1 MGVNASSDTAPKWEI
16 FSDAFTAADDEEA
29 DVAGDLAVT
38 CAATPTLTP
47 LVSSFAVIL
56 SNDVPHL

>member
-16 FSDAFTAADDEEA
+16 FSDAFTAAADEEA

-38 CAATPTLTP
+38 CAATPTLT
-47 LVSSFAVIL
+47 L
-56 SNDVPHL
+56 

>member
-1 MGVNASSDTAPKWEI
+1 MGN
-16 FSDAFTAADDEEA
+16 FQRRFTAAANEEA

-38 CAATPTLTP
+38 CAAALTLAP

>member
-1 MGVNASSDTAPKWEI
+1 MGVNASSDTAPKWKI
-16 FSDAFTAADDEEA
+16 FSDAFTAAANEEV
-29 DVAGDLAVT
+29 DVAGDLTVT
-38 CAATPTLTP
+38 CAAALTLTP